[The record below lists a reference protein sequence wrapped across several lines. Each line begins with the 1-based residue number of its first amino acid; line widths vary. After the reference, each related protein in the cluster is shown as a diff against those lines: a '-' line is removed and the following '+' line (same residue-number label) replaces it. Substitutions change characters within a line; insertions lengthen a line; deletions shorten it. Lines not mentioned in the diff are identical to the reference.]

1 MTIATILNT
10 MLNAGV
16 AVPKPLNKNFE
27 YVLLIF
33 NDISVLLIF
42 NDIDDDQY
50 TINNCFSNRIVFTH
64 LPTNNEFM
72 LRKEGIQDA
81 DGQVS
86 QEFVSLYF
94 RAESKD
100 ILVLNLVGYGKQT
113 NELLNNEFDK
123 LYCKHIVETAL

>member
-27 YVLLIF
+27 
-33 NDISVLLIF
+33 SVLLIF

>member
-10 MLNAGV
+10 MLNSGV
-16 AVPKPLNKNFE
+16 TLPEPLNKNFE
-27 YVLLIF
+27 
-33 NDISVLLIF
+33 SVLLIF

-50 TINNCFSNRIVFTH
+50 AIDNCFSNRIVFTH

-100 ILVLNLVGYGKQT
+100 ILVLNLVGYGKQA
-113 NELLNNEFDK
+113 NQLLINEFDK
-123 LYCKHIVETAL
+123 LYRKHIVEMAL